1 MIFRKWLHDLFLPQV
16 VPPLC
21 KRKRIP
27 GRLEK
32 NRKGFSRCIL
42 IPDCCGGEACTAMH
56 GVMLR
61 LSRPDDGEVVIT

>member
-1 MIFRKWLHDLFLPQV
+1 MIFFAAGC
-16 VPPLC
+16 PPLC

-32 NRKGFSRCIL
+32 TGKASADAIL

-61 LSRPDDGEVVIT
+61 LSRPDDGEAVII